1 MKRNRCQVILPLD
14 LGIKINENDPVRKM
28 VEICEELDYT
38 KLYKEYYRTYRKL
51 SPETMFELLVC
62 AYMNG
67 IYSSRDIE
75 KSCENDIRFMWI
87 LQNETAPDHST
98 IARFQ
103 NEKLV
108 NVVEDLFYQLAEKLL
123 GLGEISYKN
132 VFVDGTKIEANAN
145 RYSFVWSKAVEKQL
159 DKLNIRISE
168 EVHVI
173 AFKYGITETAS
184 LEECLTCLL
193 NQAQLLNIKF
203 VYGRG
208 TRKTELQRDIEKLS
222 EWKKRKE
229 QYNVSTGIFKGRKSY
244 SKTDHDATFMRMK
257 DDHMG
262 NGQLKPGYNVQI
274 AVESEYIVGLGL
286 FSNPTDTTT
295 LLPFI
300 ERIQRHTRRKIVNL
314 VADAGYASEEN
325 YTYLEKNGQ
334 LAYIKPA
341 DYEVK
346 KSRKFKKNIYR
357 VENLQYDAEQDCYLC
372 PNNRKLVYT
381 HGSNRKSNNCFIA
394 TTKNYICESCEG
406 CPHREKCYAGSYKNR
421 KISISRTFNR
431 QKQEATK
438 LITSNEGQLLRM
450 NRSIQVEGAFGVLK
464 EDYGFR
470 RFLTRGKQK
479 TETQFFLLAIAFNIQ
494 KLCNRIESN
503 RFGKSLFEKMTA

>member
-14 LGIKINENDPVRKM
+14 LGIKINENDPVRKI

-62 AYMNG
+62 GYLNG

-75 KSCENDIRFMWI
+75 KACENDIRFMWI
-87 LQNETAPDHST
+87 LQNEAAPDHST

-108 NVVEDLFYQLAEKLL
+108 NAIEDLFYQLADKLL
-123 GLGEISYKN
+123 SMGEISYKN

-145 RYSFVWSKAVEKQL
+145 RYSFVWAKSVEKQL
-159 DKLNIRISE
+159 KKLEERITVEISI
-168 EVHVI
+168 I
-173 AFKYGITETAS
+173 ALKYGISSTAT
-184 LEECLTCLL
+184 LEECLRCLL
-193 NQAQLLNIKF
+193 NEAQLLNIKF
-203 VYGRG
+203 VSGRG
-208 TRKTELQRDIEKLS
+208 KHKTELQRDIEKLS
-222 EWKKRKE
+222 EMKE
-229 QYNVSTGIFKGRKSY
+229 RQENYIRSTDIFKGRKSY

-286 FSNPTDTTT
+286 FPNPTDTTT
-295 LLPFI
+295 LPPFI
-300 ERIQRHTRRKIVNL
+300 ERIQRHTRRKILNL

-325 YTYLEKNGQ
+325 YTYLESNGQ
-334 LAYIKPA
+334 NAYIKPA

-346 KSRKFKKNIYR
+346 KSKKFKKNIYR
-357 VENLQYDAEQDCYLC
+357 LENLQYDADEDCYLC
-372 PNNRKLVYT
+372 PNNRRLVYA
-381 HGSNRKSNNCFIA
+381 HDSYRKSDNGYTSIK
-394 TTKNYICESCEG
+394 KNYVCESCEG
-406 CPHREKCYAGSYKNR
+406 CPHREKCYAGSYENR
-421 KISISRTFNR
+421 KISVSQTFNR
-431 QKQEATK
+431 QKQAATE
-438 LITSNEGQLLRM
+438 LITSDEGQLLRV

-494 KLCNRIESN
+494 KLCNRIESK